1 MPNPQHTFLI
11 YADIVGYTA
20 LLKTNKEE
28 AFAKL
33 EHFRSVFQEQTKG
46 CQGTVLQLH
55 QDYAIA
61 QFDEAA
67 TALTCAE
74 KIQLIFR
81 TEPEVPVRMGVHAGN
96 VITEKGNTFGQ
107 GLLELNQIEKIAI
120 AGSIVLSEVVQ
131 EQLADQAQFNFQR
144 LGSLTLKK
152 TENPIELFA
161 LVNEALALP
170 APLIDF
176 RKEQKKAKQQNW
188 WRALQM
194 FAGYLVAAW
203 TLLQFIDWILTR
215 YQISPYW
222 TDIFLWIFVG
232 IIPSLLIYLLHQER
246 FHQRRLR
253 RREMIIIPLNILLV
267 FGSLTVAY
275 GGSDLGSILKKV
287 NFTDIDGQ
295 QISQTIVKP
304 EFVQSAP
311 IFSFEQLE
319 GPDSTKWI
327 GDLLKYTINLDV
339 KQDKYINTWWTNA
352 AGETDKINI
361 AKPANGAYY
370 IDGRYRI
377 LSDGFEIIPTL
388 RDKRNGAIETE
399 RIFRGKDYFNLIDS
413 ISIYLRQEMGI
424 TPFQMKQ
431 SIDLDL
437 KDYMTDNFQALKYYA
452 LTGFKNFDKAIQLD
466 STLSMAAAEYAHRY
480 YNGPRGQ
487 LESKHLI
494 ELAMRH
500 RKRLPYEHQIWVML
514 KKYQIS
520 GEWEKADKLI
530 ALQLEL
536 DPNNTKTYEDALYF
550 YENTGQVEKA
560 HTMASNYYDKFQSNN
575 INLHQLWLAMRM
587 GELGQA
593 EKGLKKLVEQ
603 FPQNLSYLNVL
614 VEVYIHQQKLDLAQE
629 TIERIMLINPEAEE
643 ALSLSLNVIS
653 YMKKN
658 PDFNKNLQTF
668 AGFFRSQSSEMIT
681 ERKVSN
687 NGVFGRTENTPGW
700 YQFPD
705 GENRIIRGDAFGN
718 IRKIEYLK
726 NSTGA
731 VYAQKDRRNNVYW
744 KQDSTI
750 WNAEE
755 LLRSRDYEQ
764 ARIAYTTAIAQHP
777 EHFYLKEALNH
788 LDYIQSKSE
797 AEIEEQYLRFVGN
810 YGEVRIWVEGGQL
823 FYKRPGLRRR
833 ILRPIS
839 DHEFITLFSYQHK
852 YGFTVENGVVKGMYL
867 YNYNNE
873 TEQFEEN
880 EDWNYPRTILDD

>member
-33 EHFRSVFQEQTKG
+33 EHFRSVFQEQTKLG
-46 CQGTVLQLH
+46 QGTVLQLH

-67 TALTCAE
+67 AALACAE
-74 KIQLIFR
+74 KIQRIFR
-81 TEPEVPVRMGVHAGN
+81 AEPEVPVRMGVHAGN

-120 AGSIVLSEVVQ
+120 AGSIVLSEVVH
-131 EQLADQAQFNFQR
+131 EQLADQGQFNFER
-144 LGSLTLKK
+144 LGSLPLKK
-152 TENPIELFA
+152 TENPIALFA

-275 GGSDLGSILKKV
+275 GGSDFGSILKKV

-327 GDLLKYTINLDV
+327 GNLLKYTLNMDIR
-339 KQDKYINTWWTNA
+339 QDKYLTTWWANA

-361 AKPANGAYY
+361 AKPAKGAYY

-388 RDKRNGAIETE
+388 RDKRNGVIEAE
-399 RIFRGKDYFNLIDS
+399 RIFRGKDFFTLIDS

-431 SIDLDL
+431 SIDLDIKYYL
-437 KDYMTDNFQALKYYA
+437 TDNFEALKYYA
-452 LTGFKNFDKAIQLD
+452 LGGFENFDKAIQLD
-466 STLSMAAAEYAHRY
+466 STMAMAAAEYASRY

-494 ELAMRH
+494 ALAMRH

-520 GEWEKADKLI
+520 EEWEKADKLI
-530 ALQLEL
+530 ELQFEL
-536 DPNNTKTYEDALYF
+536 DPNNTQTYADALNF
-550 YENTGQVEKA
+550 YLATGQVEKA
-560 HTMASNYYDKFQSNN
+560 YAMASNYYDKFPSSNTKMY
-575 INLHQLWLAMRM
+575 QLWLAIRM
-587 GELGQA
+587 GELDQA
-593 EKGLKKLVEQ
+593 EKGFKKLVEQ
-603 FPQNLSYLNVL
+603 FPQNISYLGNL
-614 VEVYIHQQKLDLAQE
+614 LLVYIHQQKLDLAQE
-629 TIERIMLINPEAEE
+629 NIERQVLIKPEEE
-643 ALSLSLNVIS
+643 EGASLILNAIS

-658 PDFNKNLQTF
+658 PDFNKNLSTF
-668 AGFFRSQSSEMIT
+668 AGFFRRQSSEMIT
-681 ERKVSN
+681 EWNVSN
-687 NGVFGRTENTPGW
+687 NGVFCRTENLPGW
-700 YQFPD
+700 YEFPD
-705 GENRIIRGDAFGN
+705 GENRLIRWHDYVN
-718 IRKIEYLK
+718 INEVEFLK
-726 NSTGA
+726 NSTGE
-731 VYAQKDRRNNVYW
+731 VYANKIGNSLQW
-744 KQDSTI
+744 KQDATI

-755 LLRSRDYEQ
+755 LLRSRDYER
-764 ARIAYTTAIAQHP
+764 ARIAYTTAIAQYP
-777 EHFYLKEALNH
+777 EHFYLKEALSH